1 MTVSDRVSGRAQ
13 FAAKQIRENAGV
25 NVNDT
30 NLQNF
35 VTNTGA
41 RSHIT
46 FGDVRRLQRD
56 CLPAGITTREEAEV
70 LIGLNA
76 RLGRAD
82 KAWVQWLV
90 SAISKF
96 AAGRERHGVA
106 ADAGTVEW
114 LERQLRPGTM
124 STSVGRRV
132 ARELRREVARL
143 QADPAPPEADD
154 TACATPPDD
163 PCAAVRL
170 HRASTQRRRRRTAS
184 AVARLQKIIKS
195 DAGRSAPRP
204 DRGTSPSTPAP
215 PMLWS
220 AGMGEKHLRFQL
232 AAPCA

>member
-1 MTVSDRVSGRAQ
+1 MKVS
-13 FAAKQIRENAGV
+13 
-25 NVNDT
+25 DT

-41 RSHIT
+41 RSHVT

-56 CLPAGITTREEAEV
+56 CLPGGITTREEAEV
-70 LIGLNA
+70 LIGLSA

-106 ADAGTVEW
+106 ADTGTVEW
-114 LERQLRPGTM
+114 LERLLRPGSV
-124 STSVGRRV
+124 STTVGRRV

-143 QADPAPPEADD
+143 RADPAPPETDD
-154 TACATPPDD
+154 AGACVTPPDHH
-163 PCAAVRL
+163 PAAAVRIDWV
-170 HRASTQRRRRRTAS
+170 SVPRRCRKHVS
-184 AVARLQKIIKS
+184 AAARSRKVVKSRVARSVLR
-195 DAGRSAPRP
+195 AGRAT
-204 DRGTSPSTPAP
+204 GPSMPPAP
-215 PMLWS
+215 ALWPTGL
-220 AGMGEKHLRFQL
+220 AEKHFRFQL

>member
-1 MTVSDRVSGRAQ
+1 
-13 FAAKQIRENAGV
+13 
-25 NVNDT
+25 
-30 NLQNF
+30 

-56 CLPAGITTREEAEV
+56 CLPAGITTREEAEA

-114 LERQLRPGTM
+114 LERQLRPRTKSPPLGPR
-124 STSVGRRV
+124 GARGPRRGG
-132 ARELRREVARL
+132 ARP
-143 QADPAPPEADD
+143 QAAPAP
-154 TACATPPDD
+154 
-163 PCAAVRL
+163 RG
-170 HRASTQRRRRRTAS
+170 
-184 AVARLQKIIKS
+184 
-195 DAGRSAPRP
+195 AGE
-204 DRGTSPSTPAP
+204 T
-215 PMLWS
+215 
-220 AGMGEKHLRFQL
+220 
-232 AAPCA
+232 